1 MNKNVLLI
9 GFYNEKALGVRYLAN
24 ALNTKGYNA
33 HILYFKEFNSVY
45 PSKASERELDL
56 LEDLINVIEPSYIGL
71 SVMSSLYL
79 ESVYLVNNRIREKF
93 NIPIIWGGVYPTLFP
108 KETLKYG
115 DYVVQGEGE
124 LALVELLNTLED

>member
-1 MNKNVLLI
+1 LTIVPKRREKMNKNVLLI

-56 LEDLINVIEPSYIGL
+56 LEDLINVASG
-71 SVMSSLYL
+71 
-79 ESVYLVNNRIREKF
+79 
-93 NIPIIWGGVYPTLFP
+93 
-108 KETLKYG
+108 
-115 DYVVQGEGE
+115 
-124 LALVELLNTLED
+124 